1 MHQTLGNTTLT
12 LAPRNDGAR
21 ATLSNSASASPGVRV
36 RSEAL
41 LAGGREVVIEHRGQN
56 YLLRL
61 TSSGKL
67 ILTK

>member
-1 MHQTLGNTTLT
+1 MRNNSGPTDRAPTGAAHQAA
-12 LAPRNDGAR
+12 APRAR
-21 ATLSNSASASPGVRV
+21 H

-41 LAGGREVVIEHRGQN
+41 LAGAREVIIEHRGQD